1 MSRVFELSHEFV
13 EYIPERLQDNVLYIS
28 IPYATAA
35 HLCCCGC
42 GEEVVTP
49 LSPTDWQLRFD
60 GRSVS
65 LEPSVGNWN
74 FACQSHY
81 WIVEDRVQWAPRW
94 SRDKI
99 EAGRERDRLRKK
111 AYFEERPVPVGEEP
125 RSEPSMLNFLKR
137 LLSWLRLR

>member
-1 MSRVFELSHEFV
+1 MTRVFELSHEFV
-13 EYIPERLQDNVLYIS
+13 EYIPERLQDKVLYVS

-81 WIVEDRVQWAPRW
+81 WIVEDKVQWAPRW
-94 SRDKI
+94 SREKI

-111 AYFEERPVPVGEEP
+111 AYFEDRPVRVGEEP
-125 RSEPSMLNFLKR
+125 RSEPSMLNFLKKLWFR
-137 LLSWLRLR
+137 LRLR